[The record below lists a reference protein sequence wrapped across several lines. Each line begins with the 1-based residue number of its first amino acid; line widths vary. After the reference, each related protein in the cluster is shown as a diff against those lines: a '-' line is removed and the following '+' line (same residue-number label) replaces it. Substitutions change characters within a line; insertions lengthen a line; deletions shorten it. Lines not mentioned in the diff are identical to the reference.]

1 MRSFLGNPVV
11 EWLLLVFAMIAGF
24 VAVKLLASYLP
35 DAGVIGAIKTIVQVA

>member
-24 VAVKLLASYLP
+24 VAVKLIFTYLP
-35 DAGVIGAIKTIVQVA
+35 DAGVVGAIKQIVQVA